1 MKIFWCHGELM
12 MIRFMKYKIQVFKI
26 CNIDQ
31 FEVCCNWLTLRFE
44 TKERVWLLWIW
55 EVYVTILRNSLK
67 QSLKTNLNRNPI
79 LGEAS
84 IVQHANNRNLGHTQ
98 LYNLLLVQSLELH
111 SNNSNRGNVVHFH
124 YSFYQFLWFQLKGKV
139 ST

>member
-1 MKIFWCHGELM
+1 
-12 MIRFMKYKIQVFKI
+12 MKYKMQVFKI

-55 EVYVTILRNSLK
+55 EVYVTILRNCLK

-84 IVQHANNRNLGHTQ
+84 ILQHANNRNLGHTQ
-98 LYNLLLVQSLELH
+98 LYDLLLVQSFKLH
-111 SNNSNRGNVVHFH
+111 SNNSNKGNVVHFH
-124 YSFYQFLWFQLKGKV
+124 YSL
-139 ST
+139 